1 MIEKVNDINLV
12 LAFVKKYFPK
22 YDYAESPYE
31 KLFCYKE
38 NNKVVGFISYS
49 IIYERAE
56 LNYIV
61 TDLKYRRCGIGQ
73 KLLNYALSNLK
84 NNMVENFSLEV
95 NVNNEEAIN
104 FYLKNNFQIKATRS
118 NYYEDGDAY
127 LMVLEVK

>member
-1 MIEKVNDINLV
+1 MIENVSDINLV
-12 LAFVKKYFPK
+12 LPFIKNYFPHFS
-22 YDYAESPYE
+22 YDNNPYE
-31 KLFCYKE
+31 KMLVYKDE
-38 NNKVVGFISYS
+38 DNIIGFISYS

-61 TDLKYRRCGIGQ
+61 TDFKYRRCGIAQ
-73 KLLNYALSNLK
+73 KLFDYSLNDLK

-95 NVNNEEAIN
+95 NVNNKNAIS
-104 FYLKNNFQIKATRS
+104 FYLKNGFEIKATRS

>member
-22 YDYAESPYE
+22 YDYTESPYE

-73 KLLNYALSNLK
+73 KLLNYALSDLK

-95 NVNNEEAIN
+95 NVNNKEAIN
-104 FYLKNNFQIKATRS
+104 FYLKNDFQIKATRS

>member
-1 MIEKVNDINLV
+1 MIERVSDFNLV
-12 LAFVKKYFPK
+12 LPFIKKYFP
-22 YDYAESPYE
+22 DFLLQDDPFE
-31 KLFCYKE
+31 KMLCFKK
-38 NNKVVGFISYS
+38 NGIIVGIISYS

-73 KLLNYALSNLK
+73 KLLNYALSDLK

-95 NVNNEEAIN
+95 NVNNKEAIN
-104 FYLKNNFQIKATRS
+104 FYLKNDFQIKATRS